1 MAKVLITPTF
11 EEVDVPVGELEVD
24 PGIQRDRMDLGKV
37 RRIKTHLN
45 PAALGVVTVSH
56 RRTAN
61 GTSLAKIVIDGWHR
75 LQAIKELT
83 DNTGTIRCHVFV
95 DLTPEQ
101 EAQMFLDLNAGN
113 QPNILTK
120 FKVRLVAKDE
130 VAVEI
135 DKLTKAYGLVIQP
148 GIAESTIQC
157 IGALERVYKKSIQ
170 EEREPNILQL
180 TLAAITNAWG
190 KDRFGLQAV
199 MIEGIAAF
207 LAEYGDRIEFD
218 RLVHR
223 LKSYEGGAMTL
234 HSSASQYAANR
245 NGRVTMAVADLVT
258 DNYNKG
264 LGPQKRLPAWR
275 HR

>member
-11 EEVDVPVGELEVD
+11 TEVDVPVSELEID
-24 PGIQRDRMDLGKV
+24 EGIQRDRLDLGKI
-37 RRIKTHLN
+37 RRIKTNLN
-45 PAALGVVTVSH
+45 PAALGVVTVS
-56 RRTAN
+56 RRTTPN
-61 GTSLAKIVIDGWHR
+61 GTERAKIVIDGWHR

-83 DNTGTIRCHVFV
+83 DNTGTIRCHVFE

-120 FKVRLVAKDE
+120 FKVRLVAKDP
-130 VAVEI
+130 VAIGI
-135 DKLTKAYGLVIQP
+135 DKLTKAYGLVVQP
-148 GIAESTIQC
+148 GIQEGTIQC
-157 IGALERVYKKSIQ
+157 VGALERVWKKSEADEQ
-170 EEREPNILQL
+170 DPNILQL
-180 TLAAITNAWG
+180 TLVAITRAWG
-190 KDRFGLQAV
+190 KDRFAIQAV

-207 LAEYGDRIEFD
+207 LQEYGDRVELD

-223 LKSYEGGAMTL
+223 LKAYEGGAMTL
-234 HSSASQYAANR
+234 HTSASQYAANR

-264 LGPQKRLPAWR
+264 LGPNKRLPAWR

>member
-1 MAKVLITPTF
+1 MAKVLIVPTYT
-11 EEVDVPVGELEVD
+11 EVDVPVGELDVD
-24 PGIQRDRMDLGKV
+24 AHIQRDRMDLGKV
-37 RRIKTHLN
+37 RRIKMNYN

-61 GTSLAKIVIDGWHR
+61 GTTIAKIIIDGWHR
-75 LQAIKELT
+75 WQAVRELT
-83 DNTGTIRCHVFV
+83 DGTGTIRCHVFE

-120 FKVRLVAKDE
+120 FRVRQIAKDP

-148 GIAESTIQC
+148 GIAEGTIQC
-157 IGALERVYKKSIQ
+157 VGALERVYKKSVQ
-170 EEREPNILQL
+170 DEQDPNILQL
-180 TLAAITNAWG
+180 TLVAITNAWG
-190 KDRFGLQAV
+190 KDRFAVQAV
-199 MIEGIAAF
+199 MIEGVAAF
-207 LAEYGDRIEFD
+207 LSEYGDRIELD

-223 LKSYEGGAMTL
+223 LKAYEGGPMGL
-234 HSSASQYAANR
+234 HASASQYAANR

-264 LGPQKRLPAWR
+264 LGPNKRLPAWR